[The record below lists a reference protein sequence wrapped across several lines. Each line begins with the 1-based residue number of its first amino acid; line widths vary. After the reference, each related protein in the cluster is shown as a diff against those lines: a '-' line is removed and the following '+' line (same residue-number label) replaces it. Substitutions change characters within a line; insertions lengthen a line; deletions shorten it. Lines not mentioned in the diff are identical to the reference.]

1 MAWPFDKKEG
11 ETKTPEQSK
20 EEAAAFISQLRTSFQ
35 EDLKPLQD
43 KLSAQ
48 DQRFADIESK
58 LTRPAPQPNPD
69 ANKLPTIWDDEDGS
83 AAINARLGPVV
94 VETVQLKARLVEN
107 DVIAELREKGW
118 SEYIPDIR
126 KVLADTPITEK
137 AKPTYEN
144 YVRGAVKMV
153 IGDKAMSGGLRRD
166 AQNNRFFIEDGSG
179 AGEGAS
185 TEEAQQLR
193 EESAGRY
200 GTIENVDKWA
210 QKMGISDV
218 KALLKEPA

>member
-43 KLSAQ
+43 KLTAQ

-69 ANKLPTIWDDEDGS
+69 GNKLPTIWDDEDGS
-83 AAINARLGPVV
+83 AAINARVMPILG
-94 VETVQLKARLVEN
+94 ETIQLKARMVEN
-107 DVIAELREKGW
+107 DVLNELREKGW
-118 SEYIPDIR
+118 SEYLPDIR

-166 AQNNRFFIEDGSG
+166 AQNNRFFIEDGAG
-179 AGEGAS
+179 GGEGADAGV
-185 TEEAQQLR
+185 TQQLR
-193 EESAGRY
+193 EESVGRY

-218 KALLKEPA
+218 KALLKESA